1 MILQALTEYYERL
14 AEQGI
19 VSKPGWSTAKVSDAI
34 VLDFDGQIIGVL
46 PLKEVI
52 IRGTKK
58 MEVLRDCRV
67 PQMVSRS
74 SGIKANFLCDNA
86 KYILG
91 IVEKKKDGK
100 ESDKET
106 EGVDEKELSRA
117 FECFETAKKL
127 HLQIL
132 KQVQGDVA
140 QAVCRFFETWNP
152 RKARENSIISQNWD
166 ELTAGGNLV
175 FYINGK
181 YAQEDHAVAMIWE
194 KACAES
200 DGTEEQIGRCLV
212 TGKQTEIARIHTAIK
227 GVRGA
232 QSSGAALVS
241 FNALAFESYGKEQSY
256 NAPVG
261 KYAMFAYTT
270 ALNYLLTQSKY
281 VKLLGDTTVVYWSED
296 ANIEC
301 KDLFLAASEPTTD
314 NQELLDGVFSNLEKG
329 YAVDVDSVY
338 KNINL
343 NQRFYI
349 LGIAP
354 NAARLSVRFFYI
366 DEFGKILQHLKQ
378 HYDRMEVVRPA
389 KDTIHYMGI
398 WRMLQETV
406 NKKSKDKSPQAGMA
420 GRTFSAILSGGRYP
434 ESMYFAVLER
444 IRAEQDDSDTH
455 SYKITR
461 GRAGIIKA
469 YLIRNTKSLQG
480 REVLFVALNEAC
492 NDVAYVLGREF
503 SVLEDIQQTA
513 NPGINAT
520 IKDRYFNSA
529 CATPAIIFPVL
540 YKLKNSH
547 VRKLLVGNAIY
558 FEKILTSL
566 QAKLPAEGLP
576 QRLTLEQQGKFIL
589 GYYHQT
595 QKRYEK
601 KGEE

>member
-1 MILQALTEYYERL
+1 MSDTVYSINGPVITVRNTKSFAMREMTYVGKKHLLGEVIKVNDDCTTIQVYESTTGLRPGEEVIGTGSLLNATLGPGLLKNIYDGIERPLQKIEEIEGAFISEGS
-14 AEQGI
+14 Q
-19 VSKPGWSTAKVSDAI
+19 VDAI
-34 VLDFDGQIIGVL
+34 DTKVKWDVTMLI
-46 PLKEVI
+46 KE
-52 IRGTKK
+52 
-58 MEVLRDCRV
+58 
-67 PQMVSRS
+67 
-74 SGIKANFLCDNA
+74 
-86 KYILG
+86 
-91 IVEKKKDGK
+91 
-100 ESDKET
+100 
-106 EGVDEKELSRA
+106 
-117 FECFETAKKL
+117 
-127 HLQIL
+127 
-132 KQVQGDVA
+132 GDV
-140 QAVCRFFETWNP
+140 V
-152 RKARENSIISQNWD
+152 
-166 ELTAGGNLV
+166 TAGEIFATCQETSV
-175 FYINGK
+175 IEHRSMIPNGVHGVAK
-181 YAQEDHAVAMIWE
+181 NVKPSGSYTVNHVLAVVED
-194 KACAES
+194 
-200 DGTEEQIGRCLV
+200 EE
-212 TGKQTEIARIHTAIK
+212 TGKQTEIARIHTVIK

-241 FNALAFESYGKEQSY
+241 FNASAFESYEKEQSY

-296 ANIEC
+296 ADIEC

-354 NAARLSVRFFYI
+354 NAARLSVRFFYT
-366 DEFGKILQHLKQ
+366 DEFGKILQHLKE

-444 IRAEQDDSDTH
+444 IRAEQDDSDAH

-480 REVLFVALNEAC
+480 REGLFVALNEAC

-529 CATPAIIFPVL
+529 CATPAVIFPVL

-547 VRKLLVGNAIY
+547 VRKLSVGNAIY

-576 QRLTLEQQGKFIL
+576 LRLTLEQQGKFIL

-601 KGEE
+601 KGDD

>member
-19 VSKPGWSTAKVSDAI
+19 VSKPGWSTTKVSDAI

-58 MEVLRDCRV
+58 MEVSRDCKV

-117 FECFETAKKL
+117 FECFEAAKKL

-140 QAVCRFFETWNP
+140 QAVCSFFETWNP
-152 RKARENSIISQNWD
+152 RKARENPIISQNWD
-166 ELTAGGNLV
+166 ELTAGGNVV

-181 YAQEDHAVAMIWE
+181 YAQEDHAVAMAWE
-194 KACAES
+194 KMCVES
-200 DGTEEQIGRCLV
+200 DGTEEQVGRCLV
-212 TGKQTEIARIHTAIK
+212 TGKQTEIARIHTVIK

-241 FNALAFESYGKEQSY
+241 FNASAFESYEKEQSY

-296 ANIEC
+296 ADIEC

-314 NQELLDGVFSNLEKG
+314 NQE
-329 YAVDVDSVY
+329 
-338 KNINL
+338 
-343 NQRFYI
+343 
-349 LGIAP
+349 
-354 NAARLSVRFFYI
+354 
-366 DEFGKILQHLKQ
+366 
-378 HYDRMEVVRPA
+378 
-389 KDTIHYMGI
+389 
-398 WRMLQETV
+398 
-406 NKKSKDKSPQAGMA
+406 
-420 GRTFSAILSGGRYP
+420 
-434 ESMYFAVLER
+434 
-444 IRAEQDDSDTH
+444 
-455 SYKITR
+455 
-461 GRAGIIKA
+461 
-469 YLIRNTKSLQG
+469 
-480 REVLFVALNEAC
+480 
-492 NDVAYVLGREF
+492 
-503 SVLEDIQQTA
+503 
-513 NPGINAT
+513 
-520 IKDRYFNSA
+520 
-529 CATPAIIFPVL
+529 
-540 YKLKNSH
+540 
-547 VRKLLVGNAIY
+547 
-558 FEKILTSL
+558 
-566 QAKLPAEGLP
+566 
-576 QRLTLEQQGKFIL
+576 
-589 GYYHQT
+589 
-595 QKRYEK
+595 
-601 KGEE
+601 